1 MGRRGTKGNNEQIK
15 AALMS
20 GRKGARNKALRTNQ
34 GRRALAELDAARRRK

>member
-1 MGRRGTKGNNEQIK
+1 MGRRGTKGNNEQVK

-34 GRRALAELDAARRRK
+34 GRRLLAELEAERRKK